1 MNRLITFR
9 KSIFVM
15 LLLTSAIFYGQSKS
29 VETFNASEDM
39 VVEVNS
45 AYTNIIFQTWNKN
58 KVEITAFIDDDSLT
72 ETEKQEYFDAW
83 KFNVLGNSKKVV
95 ITSNSSSMSNYDY
108 TNNFDDININMDFL
122 GSILESIDIPD
133 MSNMTEIIMESVG
146 KIDFDFEEFKE
157 NEQEYIKKFEK
168 EMEQNFGPEF
178 EVKMEAW
185 GEKFGDDMEKWG
197 EEFGKQFEDN
207 YYEDVERQI
216 KEMEMEAEQMGEK
229 YKGKNKTKNKYKGKR
244 QKVKK
249 TIIIKMPKNTKTEVN
264 VRHGELKMANAY
276 NLKATLNYS
285 PFTADNID
293 GGLTLINAAYAPVI
307 VNNWNQGSMNVN
319 YVEECNI
326 NNVKS
331 INLEAVSSNVLIGFI
346 EKSAILSGSIGDLK
360 INKISDNFS
369 NLDIVLENT
378 DAVIKL
384 PNSSY
389 SFYYNGKK
397 TRLEIPTST
406 NLQLNKTVNGD
417 RILQK
422 GYHLSNTP
430 DKNINIRAMYSS
442 VIIQ

>member
-1 MNRLITFR
+1 M
-9 KSIFVM
+9 
-15 LLLTSAIFYGQSKS
+15 
-29 VETFNASEDM
+29 ETFNASEDM
-39 VVEVNS
+39 TVEVN
-45 AYTNIIFQTWNKN
+45 ATYTNIIFKTWNKN

-72 ETEKQEYFDAW
+72 EAEKQEYLNSW
-83 KFNVLGNSKKVV
+83 NFNVLGNSKKVV
-95 ITSNSSSMSNYDY
+95 ITSNSSSSSNYDY
-108 TNNFDDININMDFL
+108 SNNFDDININMDFL
-122 GSILESIDIPD
+122 GPLLESIEVPD

-146 KIDFDFEEFKE
+146 NIDFDFEEFQE
-157 NEQEYIKKFEK
+157 NEEEYLEKFER

-178 EVKMEAW
+178 EAKMEAWGEQFGKDMEENFGPEFEERMEAW

-207 YYEDVERQI
+207 YGKDLERQI

-229 YKGKNKTKNKYKGKR
+229 YKGKNKYKGKL

-285 PFTADNID
+285 PFTVDNID

-319 YVEECNI
+319 YVEECSI

-384 PNSSY
+384 PNTSY

-397 TRLEIPTST
+397 TQLEIPTSV

-430 DKNINIRAMYSS
+430 DKNINIRALYSS
-442 VIIQ
+442 VIVQ